1 MTFSTK
7 WRKKTLFRTKH
18 TAVAISSRRVGRI
31 AHLHLHARGNKNAP
45 LLTNVFSFFTNVCF
59 PFSLGMC
66 SSRACLD
73 KSSVSTKEELAHHR
87 PGVARRP
94 LQEQRGAAVRC
105 LQYLPRR
112 ADIIGRDVHVPR
124 PEACRVAAVV
134 EERGDRFRVVH
145 PGGDGVARE
154 IRLGRG
160 PLRCWQKNAHPF
172 LCVQLPSVCAE
183 PVLANDQLSIYNTP
197 PSAPSP

>member
-1 MTFSTK
+1 MMTFSTK
-7 WRKKTLFRTKH
+7 WRKKTVFRTKH

-45 LLTNVFSFFTNVCF
+45 LFTNVFSFFTNVCF

-87 PGVARRP
+87 PGVAGRP
-94 LQEQRGAAVRC
+94 LQEQRGAAVRG

-124 PEACRVAAVV
+124 PEACRVTAVV

-160 PLRCWQKNAHPF
+160 PLRCWQKNAHTPVF
-172 LCVQLPSVCAE
+172 VCPTSFRLCRACLGK
-183 PVLANDQLSIYNTP
+183 
-197 PSAPSP
+197 